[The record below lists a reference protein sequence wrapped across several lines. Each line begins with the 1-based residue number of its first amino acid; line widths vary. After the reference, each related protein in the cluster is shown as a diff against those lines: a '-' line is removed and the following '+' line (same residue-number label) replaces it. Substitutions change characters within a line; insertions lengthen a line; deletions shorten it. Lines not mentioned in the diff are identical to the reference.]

1 MIIKYIVENPD
12 LNIEDN
18 AGLSAIAFDY
28 IDNVERV
35 MTFETKDGYGK
46 IHNCVA
52 LERKD
57 GFGFRILVKD
67 ELYIM
72 NDEGKTLR
80 VIRPYVSSDALNAK
94 FSTASVEEFPPT
106 DK

>member
-12 LNIEDN
+12 HHDEQNDGLNR
-18 AGLSAIAFDY
+18 IAFEY
-28 IDNVERV
+28 IDNVESV

-52 LERKD
+52 IERKD
-57 GFGFRILVKD
+57 GFGFRILVDD

-80 VIRPYVSSDALNAK
+80 VIRPYVSSDVLNAK
-94 FSTASVEEFPPT
+94 YTDAKVEEFPPI